1 MKSLQEFLYESLDE
15 GKECKGVGIYKC
27 GTEEEETER
36 LKAIH
41 NGCASEEEEIK
52 EAEETIK
59 SEDDFRSYAE
69 NKFKTVFGDKLDK
82 DKMKKTID
90 GILADNKKKVEDGE
104 FGELIGILNKAFGA

>member
-52 EAEETIK
+52 EAEETVK
-59 SEDDFRSYAE
+59 SESDFRSYAE

-82 DKMKKTID
+82 EKMKKTID
-90 GILADNKKKVEDGE
+90 GILEDNKSKVEEGK